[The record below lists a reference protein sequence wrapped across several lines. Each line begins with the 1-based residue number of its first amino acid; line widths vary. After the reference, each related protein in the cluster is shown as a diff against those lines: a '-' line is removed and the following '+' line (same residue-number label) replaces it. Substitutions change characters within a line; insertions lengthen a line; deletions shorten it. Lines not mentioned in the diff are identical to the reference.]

1 VGLAWA
7 IGAALVAST
16 AALVGS
22 GLILALGERAERAA
36 TWLLAFAAGTLLG
49 SASLGLLPEAL
60 EAAPVDRSLALFLAG
75 VVGFFA
81 FERFLRART
90 PHAHRAG
97 ERHDAFVDAETAPM
111 ILWGDALHNLVD
123 GIVLGVTFRVGPEVG
138 LPAALAVFAHEVPQ
152 EIGDFAVLLGAGMGK
167 WRAFALNALSAL
179 ATVPGAIAGW
189 SWSAASAGVVPSLL
203 PVAAGGFVYIALSGL
218 VPALHRRKGP
228 LSGLAQ
234 VALLLAGIAAV
245 AALGAHGHG

>member
-7 IGAALVAST
+7 IGAALVASA

-60 EAAPVDRSLALFLAG
+60 EAAPADRTLVLFLAG
-75 VVGFFA
+75 VVGLFA

-90 PHAHRAG
+90 PHEHRAG

-111 ILWGDALHNLVD
+111 ILWGDAFHNLLD

-138 LPAALAVFAHEVPQ
+138 IPAALAVFAHEVPQ
-152 EIGDFAVLLGAGMGK
+152 EIGDFAVLLGAGMRRR
-167 WRAFALNALSAL
+167 RAFALNALAAL
-179 ATVPGAIAGW
+179 STVPGAAAGW
-189 SWSAASAGVVPSLL
+189 AWSAASGVVPTLL

-228 LSGLAQ
+228 ASGIVQ
-234 VALLLAGIAAV
+234 VALLLAGIGAV